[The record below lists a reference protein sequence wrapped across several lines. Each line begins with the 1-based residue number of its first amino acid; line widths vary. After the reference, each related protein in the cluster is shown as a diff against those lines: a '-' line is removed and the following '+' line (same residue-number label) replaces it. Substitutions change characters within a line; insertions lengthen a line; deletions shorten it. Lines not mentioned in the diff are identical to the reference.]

1 MWPAE
6 LANHT
11 RQSVGRHRSRSIV
24 FQLAQSDIGELTL
37 APAQGQFKD
46 YTGPVRRLVGACH
59 FFFYIPFS
67 FVQLKL
73 NELEEDKVSV
83 PFLGLETAFL
93 GSLSSWRPD

>member
-37 APAQGQFKD
+37 APAQGQLKD

-83 PFLGLETAFL
+83 PCLGLLGTAFL
-93 GSLSSWRPD
+93 GSLWRTD

>member
-46 YTGPVRRLVGACH
+46 YTGPVRRLVGACPLALSL
-59 FFFYIPFS
+59 YS
-67 FVQLKL
+67 FQLCSAQF
-73 NELEEDKVSV
+73 E
-83 PFLGLETAFL
+83 
-93 GSLSSWRPD
+93 